1 MATRGKTVSATRV
14 SGARLAIGR
23 LVNGERLWRALIWT
37 LLFAGACVM
46 ILPFLWL
53 ITSSLKP
60 ELEVFRY
67 PPKWIPTPPQFQNYI
82 EAWTTKQLGHP
93 GFGVYLRN
101 TFFIIIL
108 NEIAILASTSLC
120 AYALARIDFPGKNFW
135 FGVVL
140 STMMLPGVVLM
151 IPTFVL
157 YSRMGWV
164 NTFLP
169 LTVPHFF
176 AASGGG
182 AFFIFLLR
190 QFFLSLPLEL
200 ADAARVDGCSEVGIY
215 SRIML
220 PLAKPALAT
229 VAVFT
234 FIWTWNDYMG
244 PLLYLNK
251 DPKKWTV
258 ALGLAMFRTASWQR
272 TRWDLL
278 MAASTMMIMPI
289 VVIFFLAQ
297 RYFIQGIAVSGLKG

>member
-1 MATRGKTVSATRV
+1 MATQSETVSATQAP
-14 SGARLAIGR
+14 GARLAMGR
-23 LVNGERLWRALIWT
+23 LLNGERLWRALIWI
-37 LLFAGACVM
+37 LLLVGACVM

-53 ITSSLKP
+53 VTSSLKP

-67 PPKWIPTPPQFQNYI
+67 PPKWIPNPPQFQNYI
-82 EAWTTKQLGHP
+82 EAWTTRQLRHP
-93 GFGVYLRN
+93 GFGVYLKN
-101 TFFIIIL
+101 TFFIILL
-108 NEIAILASTSLC
+108 NEIGTLGSASLC

-140 STMMLPGVVLM
+140 ATMMLPGVVLM

-169 LTVPHFF
+169 LTVPAFF
-176 AASGGG
+176 GGS

-190 QFFLSLPLEL
+190 QFFLSLPEEL
-200 ADAARVDGCSEVGIY
+200 ADAARVDGCSEFGIY
-215 SRIML
+215 RRIML

-251 DPKKWTV
+251 DPRKWTV
-258 ALGLAMFRTASWQR
+258 ALGLAMFRTAMWQR

-278 MAASTMMIMPI
+278 MAASTMMIIPI
-289 VVIFFLAQ
+289 IVIFFLAQ
-297 RYFIQGIAVSGLKG
+297 RYFIQGIVTTGLRG